1 MNNNQFSNKMIKILT
16 LFFIIAAAVILWFF
30 YGSKNEDKTS
40 VKPDSSMAIFKE
52 EKSEK
57 TVSVSSVLAPPDS
70 ASAQTKKYENTQY
83 GFSFNY
89 PAGFTTSEFLESDGK
104 NALIIQNK
112 KTNQVIQIYITS
124 YDDPDFAVS
133 AERVKRDIPDLP
145 FSNSADVVVG
155 SKAKGVAFFSENEA
169 FGGQTAEVWFADG
182 KLFFQATASAKDAR
196 LLEEIIKGWVFN

>member
-1 MNNNQFSNKMIKILT
+1 MFKKSIKILT
-16 LFFIIAAAVILWFF
+16 IIGVIVAIATAWFF
-30 YGSKNEDKTS
+30 YGAKSEYKTRKIS
-40 VKPDSSMAIFKE
+40 DSSPLLFNE

-57 TVSVSSVLAPPDS
+57 TISVSSVLAPSDS

-112 KTNQVIQIYITS
+112 KTNQAVQFFITPYNDNS
-124 YDDPDFAVS
+124 FEVS
-133 AERVKRDIPDLP
+133 SERIKRDIPDLP

-155 SKAKGVAFFSENEA
+155 GKANGAAFFSENEA
-169 FGGQTAEVWFADG
+169 FGGPSAEVWFADG
-182 KLFFQATASAKDAR
+182 KLFYQATASVKDAK
-196 LLEEIIKGWVFN
+196 LLEEIIKSWKFKND

>member
-1 MNNNQFSNKMIKILT
+1 MFKKSIKILT
-16 LFFIIAAAVILWFF
+16 IIGVIVAIATAWFF
-30 YGSKNEDKTS
+30 YGAKSEYKTRKIS
-40 VKPDSSMAIFKE
+40 DSSPLLFNE

-57 TVSVSSVLAPPDS
+57 TISVSSVLAPSDS

-112 KTNQVIQIYITS
+112 KTNQAVQFFITPYNDNS
-124 YDDPDFAVS
+124 FEVS
-133 AERVKRDIPDLP
+133 SERIKRDIPDMP
-145 FSNSADVVVG
+145 FSNSADVIVG
-155 SKAKGVAFFSENEA
+155 GKAKGVAFFSENEA
-169 FGGQTAEVWFADG
+169 FNGQTAEVWFADG
-182 KLFFQATASAKDAR
+182 KLFYQATASAKDAR